1 MRVKP
6 WLALWVL
13 GVVAVGI
20 LMLSGCSSGSPSAAN
35 PESPVTDT
43 TVAADDAV
51 PVVED
56 QETTSVQTDEAP
68 ADEDEPGHVVDTE
81 PVEDASAATS
91 EEAAAPEEP
100 VEEPLLT
107 WGRTAGGLSHCDHMS
122 IFPDGSTEAVVCRAG
137 RSEPTVVG
145 TLSDEQLAQVANWV
159 AEYSSF
165 TRREQEPSGAVRT
178 TTLNGTGAAAPEL
191 AIKKEIAA
199 FAVALYFEL
208 TGTE

>member
-6 WLALWVL
+6 WLTLWVL
-13 GVVAVGI
+13 GVFVVGV
-20 LMLSGCSSGSPSAAN
+20 LMLSGCSGGSPSAADL
-35 PESPVTDT
+35 ESPTTDT
-43 TVAADDAV
+43 TVAVDDGT

-56 QETTSVQTDEAP
+56 QETTSEQTNETPVDEH
-68 ADEDEPGHVVDTE
+68 EPEQVVDTE
-81 PVEDASAATS
+81 PVEDTSQATS
-91 EEAAAPEEP
+91 ENAPPEEP
-100 VEEPLLT
+100 TEEPLLT
-107 WGRTAGGLSHCDHMS
+107 WGRTVGGLSHCDRMS

-137 RSEPTVVG
+137 RSEPTVFA
-145 TLSDEQLAQVANWV
+145 TLSDEQLSQVTDWV

-178 TTLNGTGAAAPEL
+178 TTLNGTGTTAPEL

-199 FAVALYFEL
+199 FAAELYFEL